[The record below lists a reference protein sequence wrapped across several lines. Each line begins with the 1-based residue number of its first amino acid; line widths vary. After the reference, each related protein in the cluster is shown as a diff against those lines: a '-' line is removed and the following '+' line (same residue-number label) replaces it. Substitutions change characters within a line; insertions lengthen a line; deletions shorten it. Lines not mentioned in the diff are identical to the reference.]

1 MDNENADIKDLIR
14 CDDGEC
20 IYYIPK
26 DLFAE
31 LVLKSQ
37 APRRSKYVRYKEGA
51 ELYSMSLCH
60 FKGFA
65 REAGAV
71 SKINGTVLVDT
82 DILDKYIEY
91 FRVK

>member
-1 MDNENADIKDLIR
+1 MNNDEIRIQDMIR
-14 CDDGEC
+14 CDDSGC
-20 IYYIPK
+20 IYYIPR
-26 DLFAE
+26 DLFSH
-31 LVLKSQ
+31 LVLRTQ
-37 APRRSKYVRYKEGA
+37 YPRRKFVRYKEGA